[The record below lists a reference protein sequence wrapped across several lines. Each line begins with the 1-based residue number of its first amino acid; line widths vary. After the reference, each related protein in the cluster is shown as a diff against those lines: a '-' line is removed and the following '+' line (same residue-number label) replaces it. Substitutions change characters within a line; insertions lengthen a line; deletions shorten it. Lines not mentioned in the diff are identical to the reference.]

1 MGLDKPV
8 ARSGCIVFE
17 DYLTKLKMMDHCMF
31 LFGLKLNEMPGTVE
45 FYDADFCNTLVL
57 KSDLFE
63 NATLK

>member
-8 ARSGCIVFE
+8 ASSNFIVFE
-17 DYLTKLKMMDHCMF
+17 DYLTKLNMMDHCMF
-31 LFGLKLNEMPGTVE
+31 LFGLKLNEMPVTVE
-45 FYDADFCNTLVL
+45 FYDADLCNTLVL